1 MPHKEPEPVP
11 LTSEAHVRR
20 DLGIDGKTAVVTGA
34 GQGIG
39 RAAAL
44 LLAVW
49 GARILALDVDAG
61 ALDGVAREIREAGGA
76 ADSVAV
82 DVCDEP
88 AVASCFAE
96 LAARHGHL
104 DILVNVVGGGQP
116 AKLAEIRGADW
127 DRMLAFNAK
136 SCFLCCR
143 EAIPHLR
150 DGGRIVNVASLAGRT
165 CSPLQGP
172 HYSASKA
179 AVLGL
184 TRHLAREL
192 GPRGIT
198 VNAIAPGATETER
211 IARQLTEQRR
221 AELTARI
228 PLGRLA
234 LPDDQAGA
242 ILFLA
247 SSLASYVTG
256 VTIDVS
262 GGILLG

>member
-1 MPHKEPEPVP
+1 MESEH
-11 LTSEAHVRR
+11 LTTSR
-20 DLGIDGKTAVVTGA
+20 DLGLRGKLAVVTGA

-39 RAAAL
+39 RATARLLAAWGAAVELLDLDAAAL
-44 LLAVW
+44 AAVQAEI
-49 GARILALDVDAG
+49 GAQ
-61 ALDGVAREIREAGGA
+61 GGSA
-76 ADSVAV
+76 ETAQV
-82 DVCDEP
+82 DVCDEA
-88 AVASCFAE
+88 AVVKYFAR
-96 LAARHGHL
+96 LGARRGGLH
-104 DILVNVVGGGQP
+104 ILVNVVGGGKP
-116 AKLAEIRGADW
+116 AKLADITGADW
-127 DRMLAFNAK
+127 DRMFGFNVR

-143 EAIPHLR
+143 EAIPRLH

-165 CSPLQGP
+165 SSPLQGP
-172 HYSASKA
+172 HYSAAKA
-179 AVLGL
+179 AVIGL

-211 IARQLTEQRR
+211 IARQMTPARR
-221 AELTARI
+221 AELVARI

-234 LPDDQAGA
+234 TPEDQAGA

-247 SSLASYVTG
+247 SSLAAYVTG

>member
-1 MPHKEPEPVP
+1 MQPRG
-11 LTSEAHVRR
+11 LTTGHH
-20 DLGIDGKTAVVTGA
+20 LGIQGKLAVVTGA

-39 RAAAL
+39 RATARLLAAWGAAVELVDLDAAAL
-44 LLAVW
+44 AAVQ
-49 GARILALDVDAG
+49 A
-61 ALDGVAREIREAGGA
+61 EIRDGGA
-76 ADSVAV
+76 SVETARL
-82 DVCDEP
+82 DVCDEA
-88 AVASCFAE
+88 AVVDYFAR
-96 LAARHGHL
+96 LAARRGGLH
-104 DILVNVVGGGQP
+104 ILVNVVGGGKP
-116 AKLAEIRGADW
+116 AKLGDITGADW
-127 DRMLAFNAK
+127 DRMFAFNAR

-143 EAIPHLR
+143 EAIPRLQ

-165 CSPLQGP
+165 SSPLQGP

-179 AVLGL
+179 AVIGL

-211 IARQLTEQRR
+211 IARQMTPERR
-221 AELTARI
+221 AELVARI

-234 LPDDQAGA
+234 TPEDQAGA
-242 ILFLA
+242 ILFLV